1 MESFLKNKKTLTIW
15 IVSLVAVCTLIFLG
29 IQNIDI
35 VAGTLMW
42 LLNLIS
48 PLITGV
54 VIAVILNVPMRFIES
69 HLWQKT
75 KKAGLCRLRRPIAFV
90 LSLILI
96 AGIILGIIWLVIPE
110 LVKAFGIAAQG
121 IAGFVKRITS
131 MSTDEISK
139 LPLGNF
145 LLGFDWENI
154 YSNIQAWLRNQSGN
168 IVSTA
173 FGTLTTVIGGIFNI
187 VVAFVF
193 AIYIIFSKEKLKGQ
207 MCRLLRSWLPDK
219 ISQWLI
225 HAAWVTS
232 TSFRNFIAGQ
242 SIEAIILG
250 GLCTLGMF
258 ILQIPYAPMVG
269 ALVGVTALIPV
280 AGAFIGAGVGAFIIL
295 TAAPVKAIVFLI
307 FILILQQLE
316 ENLIYPKVIGN
327 KMNLSPIWILAAI
340 TVGGGIAGA
349 LGMLVSVPTTATVY
363 TLLKEATEEREKKRL
378 APIKNKEKKTTEKA
392 DKNG

>member
-173 FGTLTTVIGGIFNI
+173 F
-187 VVAFVF
+187 
-193 AIYIIFSKEKLKGQ
+193 
-207 MCRLLRSWLPDK
+207 
-219 ISQWLI
+219 
-225 HAAWVTS
+225 
-232 TSFRNFIAGQ
+232 
-242 SIEAIILG
+242 
-250 GLCTLGMF
+250 
-258 ILQIPYAPMVG
+258 
-269 ALVGVTALIPV
+269 
-280 AGAFIGAGVGAFIIL
+280 
-295 TAAPVKAIVFLI
+295 
-307 FILILQQLE
+307 
-316 ENLIYPKVIGN
+316 
-327 KMNLSPIWILAAI
+327 
-340 TVGGGIAGA
+340 
-349 LGMLVSVPTTATVY
+349 
-363 TLLKEATEEREKKRL
+363 
-378 APIKNKEKKTTEKA
+378 
-392 DKNG
+392 

>member
-1 MESFLKNKKTLTIW
+1 MESFLKNKKALTIW
-15 IVSLVAVCTLIFLG
+15 IVSLVTICTLIFLG
-29 IQNIDI
+29 IQNIDT
-35 VAGTLMW
+35 VASVLMW
-42 LLNLIS
+42 VLSLIS
-48 PLITGV
+48 PLITGI

-75 KKAGLCRLRRPIAFV
+75 KKSGLCKLRRPVAFV

-96 AGIILGIIWLVIPE
+96 MGIVLGIIWLVIPE

-139 LPLGNF
+139 LPMGSF

-154 YSNIQAWLRNQSGN
+154 YASIQMWLRNQSGN

-173 FGTLTTVIGGIFNI
+173 FGTLTTVIGGIFSI

-193 AIYIIFSKEKLKGQ
+193 AIYILFSKEKLKRQ
-207 MCRLLRSWLPDK
+207 LCRLLQAWLPEK
-219 ISQWLI
+219 IGQWLI
-225 HAAWVTS
+225 HAAYVTS

-327 KMNLSPIWILAAI
+327 KMKLSPIWILAAI

-349 LGMLVSVPTTATVY
+349 LGMLVSVPVTATAY
-363 TLLKEATEEREKKRL
+363 TLLKEATEEREKKSL
-378 APIKNKEKKTTEKA
+378 APVKQQKNKTTEKA
-392 DKNG
+392 DNNG